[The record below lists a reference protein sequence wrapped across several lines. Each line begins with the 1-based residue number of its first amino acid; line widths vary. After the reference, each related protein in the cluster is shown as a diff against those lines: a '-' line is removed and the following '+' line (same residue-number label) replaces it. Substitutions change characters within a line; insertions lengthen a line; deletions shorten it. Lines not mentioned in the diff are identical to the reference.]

1 LATVLPTLIDGMCSF
16 SLHGKKNI
24 HKKNLSEDTSWTYC
38 HGMVEQDE
46 DTKAG

>member
-1 LATVLPTLIDGMCSF
+1 VQLFISW
-16 SLHGKKNI
+16 KKK
-24 HKKNLSEDTSWTYC
+24 HTQKKNLSEDTSWTYC

>member
-1 LATVLPTLIDGMCSF
+1 MECAAFHCME
-16 SLHGKKNI
+16 KKNI